1 MVPQAGVL
9 ADAITQG
16 GEEAAA
22 HEDGGEA
29 EEKRSQETDHG
40 GILAYNLLP
49 ATPPATIADV
59 TSSTPMVLVTGALGQ
74 IGSELVSALSTRYG
88 VDRVI
93 ASDVRMHPR
102 GSGRNGAFEYVDVT
116 NGRQLQEV
124 VRRHG
129 VDTIYHLAALLS
141 AVAEEKPQVAWN
153 VNMGGLYRVLEVARE
168 NRCAVFH
175 PSSIGAFGPGTPRD
189 ATPQDTIQRPN
200 TMYGVTKV
208 AAELLC
214 DYYHHR
220 FQVETRGLRF
230 PGLISHVAPPG
241 GGTTDYAVEMFFGAT
256 RHSRYTCFLRPDSNM
271 DMMFMPD
278 AIRATI
284 ELMEADASKLIHRNA
299 FNLTAMNFNPH
310 DLAAAISVLRPGFEI
325 HYEVDPVRQ
334 AIADSW
340 PLSVDDRAAR
350 EEWGWRPEY
359 DLARTSKEMLD
370 ALAKKFKPED
380 ATCP

>member
-1 MVPQAGVL
+1 M
-9 ADAITQG
+9 
-16 GEEAAA
+16 
-22 HEDGGEA
+22 
-29 EEKRSQETDHG
+29 
-40 GILAYNLLP
+40 
-49 ATPPATIADV
+49 
-59 TSSTPMVLVTGALGQ
+59 TSSTPRVLVTGALGQ
-74 IGSELVSALSTRYG
+74 IGSELVSTLRSRYG
-88 VDRVI
+88 VDRVV

-102 GSGRNGAFEYVDVT
+102 GSGQNGAFEYVDVT
-116 NGRQLQEV
+116 NGRQLQGV

-168 NRCAVFH
+168 NHCAVFH
-175 PSSIGAFGPGTPRD
+175 PSSIGAFGPGTPRE

-200 TMYGVTKV
+200 TIYGVTKV
-208 AAELLC
+208 SAELLC

-241 GGTTDYAVEMFFGAT
+241 GGTSDYAVEMFFGAI
-256 RHSRYTCFLRPDSNM
+256 RHGRYTCFLRPDSSM

-284 ELMEADASKLIHRNA
+284 ELMEADANKLIHRNA
-299 FNLTAMNFNPH
+299 FNLTAMNFNPR
-310 DLAAAISVLRPGFEI
+310 DLAAAIAVCRPGFEI
-325 HYEVDPVRQ
+325 DYEVDPVRQ

-359 DLARTSKEMLD
+359 DLARTCEEMLD
-370 ALAKKFKPED
+370 VLAKKLKPED
-380 ATCP
+380 ERCP